1 MKDTTKFI
9 FMVIVFMV
17 LVVSMTFCYLFLH
30 YKEKGDVN
38 ITKKYYDIKFINA
51 VVSENI
57 KSSVKINNDND
68 SFHVEIP
75 NMNKDKSATISLDVI
90 NIGNIS
96 VYVDNYSITNGNTN
110 ARSTDFD
117 IDVSLKKGELIKGGE
132 SKKVIVKVKYKGNN
146 SDDVF
151 YNFNV
156 NYLFNKDKL

>member
-1 MKDTTKFI
+1 
-9 FMVIVFMV
+9 
-17 LVVSMTFCYLFLH
+17 
-30 YKEKGDVN
+30 
-38 ITKKYYDIKFINA
+38 
-51 VVSENI
+51 
-57 KSSVKINNDND
+57 
-68 SFHVEIP
+68 
-75 NMNKDKSATISLDVI
+75 MNKDKSATISLDVI

-96 VYVDNYSITNGNTN
+96 VYVDNYSITNVNTN

-132 SKKVIVKVKYKGNN
+132 SKKVFVKVKYKGNN